1 MIKSKNSKNISLNLV
16 SHHTNPFDNLRE
28 NVLMYIS
35 QPDITLKNLADESGI
50 PLDTLKSLIYGKVT
64 DCKVSTAEKLARA
77 LGVSVDELIG
87 SHTLDLTTLKYLAN
101 CRYLPEHQ
109 LYLVRWFIERQVA
122 MAQDKECQGKK
133 IISIIKPACSNGCL
147 KMTNVMESMCIDHL
161 PEHIRSNVYLGITL
175 GCDHYMPYYS
185 PYDTLLIAANRPTQ
199 NGEVCVVIYSD
210 NILIV
215 RKRVIMEG
223 NEARVEYLG
232 LENDSF
238 RISDSDI
245 DSKIGYVV
253 DVCHCKK

>member
-1 MIKSKNSKNISLNLV
+1 MIKSKNLKNISLNLV

-35 QPDITLKNLADESGI
+35 QPDITLKKLSDESGI

-64 DCKVSTAEKLARA
+64 DCKISTAEKLACA

-87 SHTLDLTTLKYLAN
+87 SHTLDLTTLKYLA
-101 CRYLPEHQ
+101 
-109 LYLVRWFIERQVA
+109 ERQVA
-122 MAQDKECQGKK
+122 MAQDKAVQGKK
-133 IISIIKPACSNGCL
+133 IISVIKPACSNGCL

-215 RKRVIMEG
+215 RKRVVMED